1 MLPEVSNEVY
11 KPAFV
16 SAFHWGGIRIYI
28 AIREQFKELCRRLG
42 ISAGSIW
49 TTAFCYNGVIPV
61 SSNFQGYGTIPIGHR
76 LLVIIRLIN
85 TISIKVCASTV
96 NGAALRHYPVS
107 RRVPGVRPATW
118 LPSAFASLR
127 VKRAR
132 QLQRLFA
139 GDHLTRGL
147 RHLDL
152 GEQ

>member
-1 MLPEVSNEVY
+1 MVPQASYKVY
-11 KPAFV
+11 KPRFV
-16 SAFHWGGIRIYI
+16 SVFYWGVIRVYVTIP
-28 AIREQFKELCRRLG
+28 EQIKELCGRLG
-42 ISAGSIW
+42 VCASGIRTA
-49 TTAFCYNGVIPV
+49 AFCYNGVIPV
-61 SSNFQGYGTIPIGHR
+61 SSDFQGYGTTPYGHL

>member
-1 MLPEVSNEVY
+1 MVPQASYKVY
-11 KPAFV
+11 KPRFV
-16 SAFHWGGIRIYI
+16 SAFYWGVIRVYVTIPEKI
-28 AIREQFKELCRRLG
+28 KEFCGRLG
-42 ISAGSIW
+42 VCAGRIG
-49 TTAFCYNGVIPV
+49 TTAFRYNGVIPV
-61 SSNFQGYGTIPIGHR
+61 SSDFQGYGTIPIGHN